1 MASDTR
7 NDTPIPR
14 WFYVNDDVSNRVLE
28 IYGSDSSACVLVQR
42 LFTLLRKD
50 PGRVF
55 VLTLEDQVEQLLARG
70 DHTPFATTIGI
81 GRAGERVAK
90 QFYERTGW
98 FPTRRR
104 LDIMREEDGR
114 GGYNLISATDLPLES
129 QLNDLDAV
137 PSLAVVDGTV
147 YSGLTMRA
155 VLHAL
160 PSDVLQRT
168 HAFCL
173 KSIAETLPTIES
185 LCPVSVGVA
194 APGRINQEVSMINAS
209 GLVMPIGIRTSG
221 GKPLAFFERPSWIRA
236 WFPGYADEVIAT
248 CLKLSAILDP
258 EKVLA

>member
-1 MASDTR
+1 M
-7 NDTPIPR
+7 
-14 WFYVNDDVSNRVLE
+14 
-28 IYGSDSSACVLVQR
+28 
-42 LFTLLRKD
+42 
-50 PGRVF
+50 
-55 VLTLEDQVEQLLARG
+55 EQLLARG

-90 QFYERTGW
+90 QLHERTGW
-98 FPTRRR
+98 FPVRRR
-104 LDIMREEDGR
+104 MDITREEDGR
-114 GGYNLISATDLPLES
+114 GGYNLVSLTGLPLEYH
-129 QLNDLDAV
+129 LKNLDSV
-137 PSLAVVDGTV
+137 PSLAVVDDTV

-160 PSDVLQRT
+160 PSGVLQRT

-209 GLVMPIGIRTSG
+209 GLVMPVGIRTSG
-221 GKPLAFFERPSWIRA
+221 GRPLAFFERRSWIRA

-248 CLKLSAILDP
+248 CRKLSAILDP